1 MKISSVFTFFISI
14 SQESNIFYCISLN
27 IFLLMLKI
35 FIPLH
40 TDSQQN
46 VSLFKKKNYEKV
58 IFSRSHDGCFFGS
71 KCTSVC
77 LWIIGIPIN

>member
-46 VSLFKKKNYEKV
+46 VSLFKKKNYG
-58 IFSRSHDGCFFGS
+58 RS
-71 KCTSVC
+71 
-77 LWIIGIPIN
+77 I

>member
-35 FIPLH
+35 FIPL
-40 TDSQQN
+40 QK
-46 VSLFKKKNYEKV
+46 LFLMKKLQRKK
-58 IFSRSHDGCFFGS
+58 FKHAA
-71 KCTSVC
+71 K
-77 LWIIGIPIN
+77 